1 MDAFYASIEERDQPQ
16 LVGKPV
22 IVGGTPAGRG
32 VVAAANYVIRKYGVH
47 SAMPT
52 STALR
57 LCPHAIVLPVRMNH
71 YAAISRQI
79 QEVFHR
85 FTPLVEPLSLDEAFL
100 DVSGSLKLFGS
111 PEVIGQRI
119 QKEIRQEVNLAASVG
134 VATNKFLAKLAS
146 DLEKPNGFVIVDPNG
161 IQNFLDDLPV
171 GRIWGVGKVRGKSF
185 EQIGIKTIGQL
196 RLLTREI
203 LDARFGAQ
211 SGEHLWKLARG
222 IDNRA
227 VVPDRNAKSIS
238 HETTF
243 ATDVT
248 DKEALR
254 CRLMELT
261 EQVGRRL
268 RHHKLRCRTVH
279 LKIRYDDFSTFT
291 RAQAVAEPTNSTDQL
306 WRIAVKMLNDRL
318 PDRNLS
324 IRLLGMGVSG
334 IDDKQLKQKTLF
346 EEETNHIESKID
358 AVTDLIQEKFGS
370 NSVHR
375 GRSHAKDG
383 RKRNE

>member
-1 MDAFYASIEERDQPQ
+1 MIIHVDMDAFYASIEERDQPQ

-268 RHHKLRCRTVH
+268 RHH
-279 LKIRYDDFSTFT
+279 
-291 RAQAVAEPTNSTDQL
+291 
-306 WRIAVKMLNDRL
+306 
-318 PDRNLS
+318 
-324 IRLLGMGVSG
+324 
-334 IDDKQLKQKTLF
+334 
-346 EEETNHIESKID
+346 
-358 AVTDLIQEKFGS
+358 
-370 NSVHR
+370 
-375 GRSHAKDG
+375 
-383 RKRNE
+383 